1 MNEGRSWLFYIGI
14 TVAVLG
20 LIVLLLAQAP
30 LGFYLGTIV
39 TCVGLVLFSM
49 GLRSRLKEKN
59 PTLGNIV
66 LLGSVGAAVV
76 LAYLAYIAG

>member
-20 LIVLLLAQAP
+20 LIMLLLAQAP
-30 LGFYLGTIV
+30 LGFYVGTIV

-49 GLRSRLKEKN
+49 GLRSRLKENN

-66 LLGSVGAAVV
+66 LLGSVGAAFV